1 MPAFRYKAT
10 NSTKKIFTGVV
21 EADSLDDA
29 RRRIESRGLKAL
41 EVQPAVLKKPRR
53 LVEEAPR
60 RRIWPWVLVGV
71 LALVSAGV
79 VAYLRLTH

>member
-60 RRIWPWVLVGV
+60 RRIWP
-71 LALVSAGV
+71 
-79 VAYLRLTH
+79 